1 MTMAQK
7 ISGKVAIVTGA
18 ARGIGRAIAVALAKE
33 GVNVGVIARS
43 EENLQIVVNEM
54 QSYGVKADYAVADV
68 TDLQQVQAAA
78 EKFKAS
84 LGLTDI
90 LINNAGIGKFVKL
103 VEMDPADFKQI
114 VDVGIMGTFNVSH
127 TIVPQMIEKNEG
139 DVINISSTNGLNGAA
154 TSSAYSAAKF
164 GIIGM
169 TESLAA
175 EVRRHNIRVGVLTPS
190 TIATDL
196 ADDLNLIPADKREQ
210 YMHPEDVAE
219 YIVAQLKLSNRMY
232 IKNATFMN
240 TNPF

>member
-1 MTMAQK
+1 MGQ
-7 ISGKVAIVTGA
+7 SLQGKVAVVTGA
-18 ARGIGRAIAVALAKE
+18 ARGIGKAIAVALAKE

-43 EENLQIVVNEM
+43 EDKLKDVVKEM
-54 QSYGVKADYAVADV
+54 EGYGVKAAYAVADV
-68 TDLQQVQAAA
+68 SNLAQVQEAAA
-78 EKFKAS
+78 KLKAE

-90 LINNAGIGKFVKL
+90 LINNAGVGKFVKL
-103 VEMDPADFKQI
+103 VDMDPADFKNI

-127 TIVPQMIEKNEG
+127 TIVPQLIEKNAG

-164 GIIGM
+164 GIIGI

-175 EVRRHNIRVGVLTPS
+175 EVRRNNIRVSALTPS

-196 ADDLNLIPADKREQ
+196 ADELNLIPEEKREQ
-210 YMHPEDVAE
+210 YMHPEDIAE
-219 YIVAQLKLSNRMY
+219 YIVAQLKLNQRMY
-232 IKNATFMN
+232 IKNATLMN

>member
-1 MTMAQK
+1 MAQDIK
-7 ISGKVAIVTGA
+7 GKVAVVTGA

-43 EENLQIVVNEM
+43 EENLQKVVKEM
-54 QSYGVKADYAVADV
+54 QEYGVKADYAVADV
-68 TDLQQVQAAA
+68 TDLAQVQAAA
-78 EKFKAS
+78 DKLKSS
-84 LGLTDI
+84 LGATDI
-90 LINNAGIGKFVKL
+90 LVNNAGTGKFVKL
-103 VEMDPADFKQI
+103 VDMDPADFKNI

-164 GIIGM
+164 GIIGI

-175 EVRRHNIRVGVLTPS
+175 EVRRNNIRVGVLTPS

-219 YIVAQLKLSNRMY
+219 YIIAQLKLSNRMY
-232 IKNATFMN
+232 IKNSTLMN